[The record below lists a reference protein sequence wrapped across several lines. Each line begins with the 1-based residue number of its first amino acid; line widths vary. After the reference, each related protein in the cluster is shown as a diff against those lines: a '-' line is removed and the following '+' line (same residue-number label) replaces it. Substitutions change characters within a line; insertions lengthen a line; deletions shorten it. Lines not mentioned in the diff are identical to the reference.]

1 MTLDEGLRANSGVG
15 PGFHFMRHALAFII
29 IAHHCRVA
37 VFGVHT
43 TDYAGK
49 GSLLAAAGASDAA
62 SWQIAFELLRPGL
75 YALVGAFFALSG
87 FLVTGSAIR
96 NSCTRTFFF
105 NRALRILPA
114 LSVEVTL
121 SAFVL
126 GPLVTVVALSDYFT
140 DPMFLRYFGNIF
152 GFVSFTLPGVFVN
165 NPWPEV
171 VNMNLWTL
179 PPEFWCYF
187 FMIGMMAAGL
197 LARRAFLN
205 ISIVAAIVVLTIC
218 EFVRPDLF
226 SVRADTT
233 HFTVWYT
240 VTMFFFGV
248 AFCLNADRV
257 PLNKYLFGAAAAG
270 YYLLTLTNT
279 LGVLSGVCLTYCVVY
294 AGMIAFPTF
303 DRIIK
308 SDLSYGMYLYGF
320 PITQAFVYL
329 LGARLAE
336 FGKWPAYAVILVA
349 TVVTTAVFSALSW
362 RYIEKPALN
371 LRKLFV
377 PSQRK
382 PAVAVGM
389 QPAE

>member
-1 MTLDEGLRANSGVG
+1 MTLEEGLRANKGVG

-49 GSLLAAAGASDAA
+49 GSLLGAAGASDVA

-75 YALVGAFFALSG
+75 YALVGGFFALSG
-87 FLVTGSAIR
+87 FLVTGSALR
-96 NSCTRTFFF
+96 NACVKTFFV
-105 NRALRILPA
+105 NRALRIVPA
-114 LSVEVTL
+114 LSVEVAL

-126 GPLVTVVALSDYFT
+126 GPLVTVLALRDYFA
-140 DPMFLRYFGNIF
+140 DPMFLRYFGNIV

-197 LARRAFLN
+197 LGRRNILN
-205 ISIVAAIVVLTIC
+205 GATIAAVVLLTLC
-218 EFVRPDLF
+218 EIIRPDLF

-240 VTMFFFGV
+240 VVMFFFGV
-248 AFCLNADRV
+248 AFCLNADKV
-257 PLNKYLFGAAAAG
+257 PLNRALFAAAAAG

-303 DRIIK
+303 DRLIK

-320 PITQAFVYL
+320 PITQAYVFFV
-329 LGARLAE
+329 GARMAE
-336 FGKWPAYAVILVA
+336 QGKWTGYAVILLA
-349 TVVTTAVFSALSW
+349 TLVTTAVFSAVSW
-362 RYIEKPALN
+362 KYIEKPALA
-371 LRKLFV
+371 LRTRFV
-377 PSQRK
+377 PSRK
-382 PAVAVGM
+382 AASGAVKI

>member
-1 MTLDEGLRANSGVG
+1 MTLDEGLRANKGVG
-15 PGFHFMRHALAFII
+15 PGFHFMRHALAFVI

-49 GSLLAAAGASDAA
+49 GSLIAAAGSADAA

-87 FLVTGSAIR
+87 FLVTGSALR
-96 NSCTRTFFF
+96 NSCTRTFFA
-105 NRALRILPA
+105 NRALRIVPA
-114 LSVEVTL
+114 LSVEVAL

-140 DPMFLRYFGNIF
+140 DPMFFRYFGNIF

-187 FMIGMMAAGL
+187 FMIGMMTAGL
-197 LARRAFLN
+197 LGRRTLLTAGT
-205 ISIVAAIVVLTIC
+205 IIAVVALAVAEIAS
-218 EFVRPDLF
+218 PDLF

-240 VTMFFFGV
+240 VVMFFFGV
-248 AFCLNADRV
+248 VFCINADKV
-257 PLNKYLFGAAAAG
+257 PLNRWLFAIAAAG
-270 YYLLTLTNT
+270 YYVLTLTNT
-279 LGVLSGVCLTYCVVY
+279 LGVLSGVFLTYCVVY

-303 DRIIK
+303 DRLLK

-320 PITQAFVYL
+320 PITQAYVFF
-329 LGARLAE
+329 LGSRLAE
-336 FGKWPAYAVILVA
+336 YGKWPSYAVILAA
-349 TVVTTAVFSALSW
+349 TVVTTAVFSSLSW
-362 RYIEKPALN
+362 RFIEKPALS
-371 LRKLFV
+371 LRKRFT
-377 PSQRK
+377 
-382 PAVAVGM
+382 PARSEATKLKL
-389 QPAE
+389 QAAE